1 MFLPSPLPLTDALP
15 TLRPGQR
22 QTPVVLNARDDQDRF
37 ELMLPP
43 GVTVDELPAA
53 QTVETPFGRY
63 DVRWTLEDRKLVRV
77 LALKV
82 NRSVVPP
89 AEYASVRAFVDRF
102 LDAEKQPA
110 VLRRR

>member
-1 MFLPSPLPLTDALP
+1 MGSAA
-15 TLRPGQR
+15 RP
-22 QTPVVLNARDDQDRF
+22 
-37 ELMLPP
+37 
-43 GVTVDELPAA
+43 
-53 QTVETPFGRY
+53 
-63 DVRWTLEDRKLVRV
+63 VRV

-89 AEYASVRAFVDRF
+89 SDYASVRAFVDRF